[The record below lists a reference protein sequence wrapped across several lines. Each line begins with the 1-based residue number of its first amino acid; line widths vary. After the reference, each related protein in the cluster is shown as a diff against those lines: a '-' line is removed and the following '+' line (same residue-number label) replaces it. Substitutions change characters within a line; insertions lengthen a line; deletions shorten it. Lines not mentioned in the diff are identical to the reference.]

1 MGGVGACLL
10 RQSVIMVVTH
20 SMSTANPSK
29 ILHHD
34 GGKIPDQH
42 LTTPEWHTTQISDV
56 TPMIDIMLP
65 LPPSRQAKLDAI
77 AAASSYRFINLDSV
91 S

>member
-1 MGGVGACLL
+1 MDGLGARLL
-10 RQSVIMVVTH
+10 RQSVIIVVTH
-20 SMSTANPSK
+20 SMSTNPSK

-34 GGKIPDQH
+34 GGKIPNQH
-42 LTTPEWHTTQISDV
+42 LTTLEWRTTQMSDA
-56 TPMIDIMLP
+56 TPMTYIMLP

-77 AAASSYRFINLDSV
+77 AAASSYHFIDLDSD

>member
-1 MGGVGACLL
+1 MDGVCACLL
-10 RQSVIMVVTH
+10 RRLVIMVVTC
-20 SMSTANPSK
+20 SMSANPSK

-34 GGKIPDQH
+34 GGKIPHQH
-42 LTTPEWHTTQISDV
+42 LTTPERCTTQLSDV
-56 TPMIDIMLP
+56 TPMSDITLP

-77 AAASSYRFINLDSV
+77 AAAPSYCFINLDSD